1 MNLTKRAIASR
12 ANGRLSRGPITEEGK
27 RKASLNGLR
36 HGLLSKNIVLP
47 GESKEMFEAL
57 LNQYVDKL
65 RPADGAEFT
74 YVEELA
80 ASAWRQRRLWAVENR
95 LWSDA
100 LAEYPD
106 EDHRGS
112 ITAGL
117 KDLARGPELALLQRY
132 EARLSNAHQRA
143 LNNFFLLASLDCQA
157 NLDPDNSPA
166 VKPIE
171 PVSKPEKLPD
181 PPQNPP
187 QPAEQSEPEASSP
200 SANGGSNYQ
209 TNLEFNK
216 PTEIKP
222 VEPMQPLENP
232 PDSSQN
238 PPAPA
243 QPGEAAPRSS
253 ERQVAEQP
261 ESPVNHDSAPS
272 KKPSTTPE
280 PIFDPYPG
288 FVVACILPD
297 HRT

>member
-47 GESKEMFEAL
+47 GESKEMFVAL

-65 RPADGAEFT
+65 GPADGAEFT

-157 NLDPDNSPA
+157 NLDPDNSPEFKA
-166 VKPIE
+166 VE
-171 PVSKPEKLPD
+171 PTSPAGNPPEPD
-181 PPQNPP
+181 EQMVDLAPASQPDSDCPQNPAPTDP
-187 QPAEQSEPEASSP
+187 QDIKPLEPKEEADP
-200 SANGGSNYQ
+200 THFH
-209 TNLEFNK
+209 TNLPSN
-216 PTEIKP
+216 
-222 VEPMQPLENP
+222 
-232 PDSSQN
+232 N
-238 PPAPA
+238 PPAIIRVDTKP
-243 QPGEAAPRSS
+243 
-253 ERQVAEQP
+253 
-261 ESPVNHDSAPS
+261 PVVQDFVTVVTGGRELCLAL
-272 KKPSTTPE
+272 KK
-280 PIFDPYPG
+280 I
-288 FVVACILPD
+288 
-297 HRT
+297 